1 MNMINIQGILI
12 INIAGIM
19 ILVISLLSRITVDKK
34 KHLNDHLF
42 NIMIGITLG
51 ALISET
57 LTFVLD
63 GKPGAIVHGLQYLL
77 NAYLFLASCGV
88 GTLWV
93 LYVDYRIYHSRK
105 RIYKWLIPVIIPLV
119 VLALLILCDLFG
131 SGFIFSITEQN
142 VYLRGKL
149 AMLPYVILFSEYFIS
164 IILAFIASKQNN
176 HVRFF
181 PILSFILFCVVGT
194 IVQGF
199 NYGLSVGWFCVSLAF
214 LLVQVQQNN
223 YDAFI
228 DDLSGLYNRK
238 YYNYTIRKLSGSKQH
253 PTIFGIMMDV
263 NDFKGINDQ
272 FGHTTGDD
280 AIKTIGM
287 LILEVT
293 TNRDL
298 AFRYAGDEFIIIGT
312 FGDERYMEQLIHDL
326 TRKVNEFNAVSGKP
340 YKLSLAIGSTLYQ
353 TADLDSDSFL
363 RQIDIKMYESKN
375 RYYSQSGTDRRQR
388 KKVNNVKT

>member
-1 MNMINIQGILI
+1 
-12 INIAGIM
+12 
-19 ILVISLLSRITVDKK
+19 
-34 KHLNDHLF
+34 
-42 NIMIGITLG
+42 
-51 ALISET
+51 
-57 LTFVLD
+57 
-63 GKPGAIVHGLQYLL
+63 
-77 NAYLFLASCGV
+77 
-88 GTLWV
+88 
-93 LYVDYRIYHSRK
+93 
-105 RIYKWLIPVIIPLV
+105 
-119 VLALLILCDLFG
+119 
-131 SGFIFSITEQN
+131 
-142 VYLRGKL
+142 
-149 AMLPYVILFSEYFIS
+149 
-164 IILAFIASKQNN
+164 
-176 HVRFF
+176 
-181 PILSFILFCVVGT
+181 
-194 IVQGF
+194 
-199 NYGLSVGWFCVSLAF
+199 
-214 LLVQVQQNN
+214 
-223 YDAFI
+223 
-228 DDLSGLYNRK
+228 
-238 YYNYTIRKLSGSKQH
+238 
-253 PTIFGIMMDV
+253 MDV

-363 RQIDIKMYESKN
+363 RQIDIKMYESKT